1 MKNSIAQTETAGA
14 ARWMIVDDN
23 EDILSLMRAIAERL
37 GAVAIECF
45 NSPKAALAAFRA
57 APGKFSVV
65 ITDLEMPGMSGIE
78 LCRELRKFSPA
89 QKILLTTGSEIL
101 TGREAVE
108 RGFCGMLRKPFPFA
122 SLQRALSAAGVVKTA
137 DENGRG
143 NFAALMTA

>member
-1 MKNSIAQTETAGA
+1 
-14 ARWMIVDDN
+14 
-23 EDILSLMRAIAERL
+23 
-37 GAVAIECF
+37 
-45 NSPKAALAAFRA
+45 
-57 APGKFSVV
+57 
-65 ITDLEMPGMSGIE
+65 MSGIE

-122 SLQRALSAAGVVKTA
+122 SLQRALATAGVVKTA